1 MAENERAPGTYR
13 TAIRWGL
20 LLAGLVT
27 AGMRAPEL
35 HRFWVQWHA
44 LLAADAS
51 AADAYRTYFLVEL
64 GILAFIL
71 AVAVV
76 LFWAL
81 GPRKQKSE

>member
-1 MAENERAPGTYR
+1 MREGETTGGSYR

-27 AGMRAPEL
+27 AAMRAPEL
-35 HRFWVQWHA
+35 HRFWAQWHA
-44 LLAADAS
+44 LLGADAS
-51 AADAYRTYFLVEL
+51 AANAYRSYFLVEC

-81 GPRKQKSE
+81 GPRKKTE

>member
-1 MAENERAPGTYR
+1 MGEADTTRGTYR
-13 TAIRWGL
+13 AAIRWGL
-20 LLAGLVT
+20 FLAGLIT

-35 HRFWVQWHA
+35 HRFWVQWRA
-44 LLAADAS
+44 LLGADAS

-81 GPRKQKSE
+81 GPRKKTE

>member
-1 MAENERAPGTYR
+1 MGAPETTRGSYR

-20 LLAGLVT
+20 LLAGLIT

-35 HRFWVQWHA
+35 LRFWGQWHA
-44 LLAADAS
+44 LLGADAS

-64 GILAFIL
+64 GILAFVL
-71 AVAVV
+71 ATAVV

-81 GPRKQKSE
+81 GPRNKSE